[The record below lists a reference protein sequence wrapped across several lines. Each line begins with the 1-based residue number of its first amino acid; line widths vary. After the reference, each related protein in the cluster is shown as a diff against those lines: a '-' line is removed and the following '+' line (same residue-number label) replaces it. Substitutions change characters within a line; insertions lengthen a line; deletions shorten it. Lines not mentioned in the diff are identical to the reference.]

1 MKLFESER
9 KVMEVLW
16 REGAITA
23 GEISKI
29 LALEIGWN
37 RNTTYTI
44 INKCVKKGY
53 ISRGEKKFTCTPVFS
68 KEEVKSEELTEIME
82 KYFDRSPVKLFNT
95 LVKQSNKQEIK
106 KMKKIIKNMDT

>member
-9 KVMEVLW
+9 KVMDVLW
-16 REGAITA
+16 RDGAITA

-44 INKCVKKGY
+44 INKCIAKGY
-53 ISRGEKKFTCTPVFS
+53 ISRGEKKFICTVGTLS
-68 KEEVKSEELTEIME
+68 KTAAENNITKTALMIIGDAVKAAH
-82 KYFDRSPVKLFNT
+82 YDRSKLYDPSFT
-95 LVKQSNKQEIK
+95 TEFRKATK
-106 KMKKIIKNMDT
+106 